1 MLRGA
6 LAGEEATA
14 RQVNA
19 EPWEPMRGMVKRQCP
34 AAKLVRC
41 QGGQL
46 GTTLSGLPRVGDPAG
61 P

>member
-1 MLRGA
+1 VLRGA

-34 AAKLVRC
+34 TCRYYFAARTDSLEPRC
-41 QGGQL
+41 HDCAADQK
-46 GTTLSGLPRVGDPAG
+46 
-61 P
+61 